1 VTAPIDVA
9 RLRRLL
15 EEGTP
20 GEWTVEGAHAHLIKG
35 CLCLSCEEA
44 TGWWLSNMPFCDEVP
59 TAREA
64 PRDGCRA
71 AVLPYPDAA
80 LIVAM
85 HETLPQLLERI
96 EELEDAIESMDH
108 ARDCRGFMHADGR
121 VWKPCNCARALLGAS
136 SSPLGAD

>member
-1 VTAPIDVA
+1 MTAPVDVA

-85 HETLPQLLERI
+85 HEALPEALTAFELLRECLAPLSLWPSDKYDDLAERITELLE
-96 EELEDAIESMDH
+96 
-108 ARDCRGFMHADGR
+108 G
-121 VWKPCNCARALLGAS
+121 VK
-136 SSPLGAD
+136 